1 MLCNAQTCKCV
12 ILKYNIYQ
20 SSRNEDAMESLNHSF
35 ENRKGLGYWLFHTLR
50 ICITLHHQSS
60 NITCMSG
67 DGRGCNIM
75 RDGFVLN
82 NTCQALLG
90 DPTHNGDQVEEIKK
104 KTVEKPQNVR

>member
-1 MLCNAQTCKCV
+1 
-12 ILKYNIYQ
+12 
-20 SSRNEDAMESLNHSF
+20 
-35 ENRKGLGYWLFHTLR
+35 
-50 ICITLHHQSS
+50 
-60 NITCMSG
+60 MSG
-67 DGRGCNIM
+67 GGRRCNIM